1 MSAQPEQPQDPRVR
15 AIPHTI
21 NAIGDTLSGA
31 DRARFY
37 AEVLSAEAGQPIDAV
52 MNRWWMKAMV
62 DLVPGAER
70 SRANADAGRNLISID
85 ALADRLGVTLDAR

>member
-21 NAIGDTLSGA
+21 NAIGDALSGA

-52 MNRWWMKAMV
+52 MDRWWMKAMV
-62 DLVPGAER
+62 DRVPGAEH
-70 SRANADAGRNLISID
+70 SRANAEAGRRLITID
-85 ALADRLGVTLDAR
+85 DLAERLGVPEDAR